1 MQNKHNFTLSRTF
14 LQNALAL
21 VLATASIFL
30 VGCATTK
37 KATDYID
44 GTTVTY
50 APIVEATEPIQ
61 AHEKFNV
68 AINLFLPGADL
79 NKLEEEGSGIITT
92 DESGTPRIDHT
103 AVDPKIRR
111 LETHFLPT
119 AMKKALD
126 ESEQWGQTFVSP
138 GDVHSPDLFINASIL
153 ASDGH
158 SIALIFYVTDS
169 TGRVWYNET
178 VEYNTQEWDYSA
190 AEWPDRDPYD
200 AIFNHVANQ
209 LVEVRNHLT
218 TEEQKRIR
226 LVSMMRF
233 ATDLAPDAFSN
244 YLAINE
250 YNQFYVQRFPAE
262 NDPTFQVVQQLHG
275 TELEMLTHIEEYY
288 NHLHEGVWDPYSTW
302 REQFRSLSMEMEQY
316 RVEAQNQKTSS
327 IVAGVLIAALAA
339 SSGAESYERGDS
351 YGIAQSAAFLV
362 GGLELSKAMY
372 DAAKEKIEIAN
383 LKAKELSEISTI
395 AGEGMQPKVI
405 ELEGRTYQ
413 LTGDVEDRFRQI
425 RSIIRK
431 RYLLETGQE
440 DLAPDDTQTSI

>member
-1 MQNKHNFTLSRTF
+1 M
-14 LQNALAL
+14 
-21 VLATASIFL
+21 ATNHTPPESQYNLRYPLTILLTGTIMFL
-30 VGCATTK
+30 VGCASPQT
-37 KATDYID
+37 ATDYID
-44 GTTVTY
+44 GTAVTY
-50 APIVEATEPIQ
+50 APVLGATEADQ
-61 AHEKFNV
+61 AHERFNV

-79 NKLEEEGSGIITT
+79 EELEEEGSGIITT
-92 DESGTPRIDHT
+92 DESGTPRIDHK
-103 AVDPKIRR
+103 AIDPKIRR

-119 AMKKALD
+119 AMKKAMD
-126 ESEQWGQTFVSP
+126 ESGHWGQTFVSP
-138 GDVHSPDLFINASIL
+138 GDVTSPDLFVNANIL

-158 SIALIFYVTDS
+158 SIALLFYVTDS

-178 VEYNTQEWDYSA
+178 IEYNTQAWDYSSA
-190 AEWPDRDPYD
+190 DWPDRDPYD
-200 AIFNHVANQ
+200 AIFNHVANK
-209 LVEVRNHLT
+209 LVEVRNRLT
-218 TEEQKRIR
+218 PEEQRRIQ
-226 LVSMMRF
+226 LVSQMRF
-233 ATDLAPDAFSN
+233 ATDLAPDAFEN
-244 YLAINE
+244 YLATNAN
-250 YNQFYVQRFPAE
+250 NQLYVQRFPAE
-262 NDPTFQVVQQLHG
+262 NDPTYQIIQQLHG

-302 REQFRSLSMEMEQY
+302 REQFRSLSIEMEQY

-327 IVAGVLIAALAA
+327 IVAGILIAAVAA

-351 YGIAQSAAFLV
+351 YGVAQSAAFLV

-425 RSIIRK
+425 RSIIRQ

-440 DLAPDDTQTSI
+440 ELAPDDSQA

>member
-1 MQNKHNFTLSRTF
+1 MQTKPTL
-14 LQNALAL
+14 LLAL
-21 VLATASIFL
+21 SFFRYVFSLLNIGVTCLL
-30 VGCATTK
+30 VGCATPQT
-37 KATDYID
+37 ATDYID

-50 APIVEATEPIQ
+50 APVMAATESDQ
-61 AHEKFNV
+61 VHEKFNV

-79 NKLEEEGSGIITT
+79 EKLEEEGSGVITT
-92 DESGTPRIDHT
+92 DKSGTPRIDHK

-126 ESEQWGQTFVSP
+126 SSGHWGQTFVSP
-138 GDVHSPDLFINASIL
+138 GEVQSPDLFINANIL

-158 SIALIFYVTDS
+158 SIALLFYVTDS

-178 VEYNTQEWDYSA
+178 VEYNTNEFDYSA
-190 AEWPDRDPYD
+190 ADWPDRDPYD
-200 AIFNHVANQ
+200 AIFNHVTNK
-209 LVEVRNHLT
+209 LVAVRNGLSPDD
-218 TEEQKRIR
+218 QRRIR
-226 LVSMMRF
+226 LVSQMRF
-233 ATDLAPDAFSN
+233 ASDLAPDAFEN
-244 YLAINE
+244 YLATNE
-250 YNQFYVQRFPAE
+250 NNQLYVQRFPAE
-262 NDPTFQVVQQLHG
+262 NDPTYQVVQQLHG
-275 TELEMLTHIEEYY
+275 TELEMLSHIEEYY

-302 REQFRSLSMEMEQY
+302 REQFRSLSIEMGQY

-327 IVAGVLIAALAA
+327 ILAGILIAAVAA
-339 SSGAESYERGDS
+339 SSGAESYERGDT
-351 YGIAQSAAFLV
+351 YGVVQSAAILA

-425 RSIIRK
+425 RAIIRK
-431 RYLLETGQE
+431 RYLIETGQE
-440 DLAPDDTQTSI
+440 DLAPNDTQA